1 MKRHFANMVFALI
14 LAAYTVYAA
23 LDTFVIVRVLT
34 PDTLPTATAEAST
47 APTEAPTTV
56 PTATESPAEQAT
68 TAPISAD
75 TEYHDDQIDIVLT
88 TMRVE
93 NTTVYVADVQIADI
107 SLLKTALAGN
117 TYARN
122 LTETT
127 SVQAAN
133 AGAILAIN
141 GDYYGAQERG
151 YVLRNGVLYRASAQS
166 GTDALVIGADGNFRI
181 ITEGET
187 SADTLVRE
195 GAWQVLTFGPA
206 LINGGQVTVSSSD
219 EVGRAMTSNPRTAIG
234 QISEGHYLLVVSDGR
249 TKESAGLSLRQL
261 AELMQSLGAQVAYNL
276 DGGGSSTMVFQ
287 GRVVSIITEG
297 ETSADTLVRE
307 GAWQVL
313 TFGPA
318 LINGGQVTVSSSDEV
333 GRAMTSNPRT
343 AIGQISEGHYLL
355 VVSDGRTKESAG
367 LSLRQLA
374 ELMQSLGAQVA
385 YNLDGGGSS
394 TMVFQGRVV
403 NNPTT
408 NGRSIRERSVS
419 DIVYIGY

>member
-14 LAAYTVYAA
+14 LIAYTVYAA

-47 APTEAPTTV
+47 APT
-56 PTATESPAEQAT
+56 ATESPAEQTT
-68 TAPISAD
+68 TAPVSTD

-93 NTTVYVADVQIADI
+93 NTTVYVADVQLADI

-181 ITEGET
+181 INEGET

-206 LINGGQVTVSSSD
+206 LINGRQVTVSSSD

-249 TKESAGLSLRQL
+249 TKESTGLSLRQL
-261 AELMQSLGAQVAYNL
+261 AELMQSLGAQ
-276 DGGGSSTMVFQ
+276 
-287 GRVVSIITEG
+287 I
-297 ETSADTLVRE
+297 
-307 GAWQVL
+307 
-313 TFGPA
+313 
-318 LINGGQVTVSSSDEV
+318 
-333 GRAMTSNPRT
+333 
-343 AIGQISEGHYLL
+343 
-355 VVSDGRTKESAG
+355 
-367 LSLRQLA
+367 
-374 ELMQSLGAQVA
+374 A

>member
-14 LAAYTVYAA
+14 LIAYTVYAA

-47 APTEAPTTV
+47 APT
-56 PTATESPAEQAT
+56 ATESPAEQTT
-68 TAPISAD
+68 TAPVSTD

-133 AGAILAIN
+133 TGAILAIN

-181 ITEGET
+181 INEGET
-187 SADTLVRE
+187 SADTLLRE

-249 TKESAGLSLRQL
+249 TKESTGLSLRQL
-261 AELMQSLGAQVAYNL
+261 AELMQSLGAQ
-276 DGGGSSTMVFQ
+276 
-287 GRVVSIITEG
+287 I
-297 ETSADTLVRE
+297 
-307 GAWQVL
+307 
-313 TFGPA
+313 
-318 LINGGQVTVSSSDEV
+318 
-333 GRAMTSNPRT
+333 
-343 AIGQISEGHYLL
+343 
-355 VVSDGRTKESAG
+355 
-367 LSLRQLA
+367 
-374 ELMQSLGAQVA
+374 A

-403 NNPTT
+403 NSPTT

>member
-47 APTEAPTTV
+47 APTEAPTAA
-56 PTATESPAEQAT
+56 PTATEQAT
-68 TAPISAD
+68 TAPIFTD

-93 NTTVYVADVQIADI
+93 NTTVYVADVQLADI

-133 AGAILAIN
+133 TGAILAIN

-206 LINGGQVTVSSSD
+206 LVKDGQVTVSSSD

-249 TKESAGLSLRQL
+249 TKESTGLSLRQL
-261 AELMQSLGAQVAYNL
+261 AELMQSLGAQ
-276 DGGGSSTMVFQ
+276 
-287 GRVVSIITEG
+287 I
-297 ETSADTLVRE
+297 
-307 GAWQVL
+307 
-313 TFGPA
+313 
-318 LINGGQVTVSSSDEV
+318 
-333 GRAMTSNPRT
+333 
-343 AIGQISEGHYLL
+343 
-355 VVSDGRTKESAG
+355 
-367 LSLRQLA
+367 
-374 ELMQSLGAQVA
+374 A

-403 NNPTT
+403 NSPTT

>member
-1 MKRHFANMVFALI
+1 MKRHFASMVFALI

-47 APTEAPTTV
+47 APTEAPTAA
-56 PTATESPAEQAT
+56 PTAAEPPAEQAT
-68 TAPISAD
+68 TAPISTD

-133 AGAILAIN
+133 TGAILAIN

-181 ITEGET
+181 INEGET

-206 LINGGQVTVSSSD
+206 LVKDGQVTVRSSD

-249 TKESAGLSLRQL
+249 TKES
-261 AELMQSLGAQVAYNL
+261 
-276 DGGGSSTMVFQ
+276 T
-287 GRVVSIITEG
+287 
-297 ETSADTLVRE
+297 
-307 GAWQVL
+307 
-313 TFGPA
+313 
-318 LINGGQVTVSSSDEV
+318 
-333 GRAMTSNPRT
+333 
-343 AIGQISEGHYLL
+343 
-355 VVSDGRTKESAG
+355 G

>member
-47 APTEAPTTV
+47 APTEAPTAA
-56 PTATESPAEQAT
+56 PTAAEPPAEQAT
-68 TAPISAD
+68 TAPISTD

-206 LINGGQVTVSSSD
+206 LVKDGQVTVRSSD

-249 TKESAGLSLRQL
+249 TKESTGLSLRQL
-261 AELMQSLGAQVAYNL
+261 AELMQSLGAQ
-276 DGGGSSTMVFQ
+276 
-287 GRVVSIITEG
+287 I
-297 ETSADTLVRE
+297 
-307 GAWQVL
+307 
-313 TFGPA
+313 
-318 LINGGQVTVSSSDEV
+318 
-333 GRAMTSNPRT
+333 
-343 AIGQISEGHYLL
+343 
-355 VVSDGRTKESAG
+355 
-367 LSLRQLA
+367 
-374 ELMQSLGAQVA
+374 A

-403 NNPTT
+403 NSPTT

>member
-56 PTATESPAEQAT
+56 PTAAEQAT
-68 TAPISAD
+68 TAPISTD

-249 TKESAGLSLRQL
+249 TKESTGLSLRQL
-261 AELMQSLGAQVAYNL
+261 AEM
-276 DGGGSSTMVFQ
+276 
-287 GRVVSIITEG
+287 
-297 ETSADTLVRE
+297 
-307 GAWQVL
+307 
-313 TFGPA
+313 
-318 LINGGQVTVSSSDEV
+318 
-333 GRAMTSNPRT
+333 
-343 AIGQISEGHYLL
+343 
-355 VVSDGRTKESAG
+355 
-367 LSLRQLA
+367 
-374 ELMQSLGAQVA
+374 MQSLGAQVA

-408 NGRSIRERSVS
+408 NGRSIRERGVS

>member
-47 APTEAPTTV
+47 APTEAPTT
-56 PTATESPAEQAT
+56 
-68 TAPISAD
+68 APISAD

-93 NTTVYVADVQIADI
+93 NTTVYVADVQLADI

-249 TKESAGLSLRQL
+249 TKESTGLSLRQL
-261 AELMQSLGAQVAYNL
+261 AELMQSLGAQ
-276 DGGGSSTMVFQ
+276 
-287 GRVVSIITEG
+287 I
-297 ETSADTLVRE
+297 
-307 GAWQVL
+307 
-313 TFGPA
+313 
-318 LINGGQVTVSSSDEV
+318 
-333 GRAMTSNPRT
+333 
-343 AIGQISEGHYLL
+343 
-355 VVSDGRTKESAG
+355 
-367 LSLRQLA
+367 
-374 ELMQSLGAQVA
+374 A

-403 NNPTT
+403 NSPTT

>member
-1 MKRHFANMVFALI
+1 MKRHFASMVFALI

-34 PDTLPTATAEAST
+34 PDTLPTATVEAST
-47 APTEAPTTV
+47 APT
-56 PTATESPAEQAT
+56 ATEPPAEQAT
-68 TAPISAD
+68 TAPISTD

-181 ITEGET
+181 INEGET

-206 LINGGQVTVSSSD
+206 LVKDGQVTVRSSD

-249 TKESAGLSLRQL
+249 TKESTGLSLRQL
-261 AELMQSLGAQVAYNL
+261 AELMQSLGAQ
-276 DGGGSSTMVFQ
+276 
-287 GRVVSIITEG
+287 I
-297 ETSADTLVRE
+297 
-307 GAWQVL
+307 
-313 TFGPA
+313 
-318 LINGGQVTVSSSDEV
+318 
-333 GRAMTSNPRT
+333 
-343 AIGQISEGHYLL
+343 
-355 VVSDGRTKESAG
+355 
-367 LSLRQLA
+367 
-374 ELMQSLGAQVA
+374 A

>member
-14 LAAYTVYAA
+14 LIAYTVYAA

-34 PDTLPTATAEAST
+34 PDTL
-47 APTEAPTTV
+47 PTEAPTTV

-68 TAPISAD
+68 TAPISTD

-249 TKESAGLSLRQL
+249 TKESTGLSLRQL
-261 AELMQSLGAQVAYNL
+261 AELMQSLGAQ
-276 DGGGSSTMVFQ
+276 
-287 GRVVSIITEG
+287 I
-297 ETSADTLVRE
+297 
-307 GAWQVL
+307 
-313 TFGPA
+313 
-318 LINGGQVTVSSSDEV
+318 
-333 GRAMTSNPRT
+333 
-343 AIGQISEGHYLL
+343 
-355 VVSDGRTKESAG
+355 
-367 LSLRQLA
+367 
-374 ELMQSLGAQVA
+374 A

-419 DIVYIGY
+419 DIVYVGY

>member
-34 PDTLPTATAEAST
+34 PDTLPTATVEAST
-47 APTEAPTTV
+47 APT
-56 PTATESPAEQAT
+56 ATEPPAEQAT
-68 TAPISAD
+68 TAPISTD

-166 GTDALVIGADGNFRI
+166 GTDALVIGADGSFRI
-181 ITEGET
+181 INEGET

-249 TKESAGLSLRQL
+249 TKESTGLSLRQL
-261 AELMQSLGAQVAYNL
+261 AELMQSLGAQ
-276 DGGGSSTMVFQ
+276 
-287 GRVVSIITEG
+287 I
-297 ETSADTLVRE
+297 
-307 GAWQVL
+307 
-313 TFGPA
+313 
-318 LINGGQVTVSSSDEV
+318 
-333 GRAMTSNPRT
+333 
-343 AIGQISEGHYLL
+343 
-355 VVSDGRTKESAG
+355 
-367 LSLRQLA
+367 
-374 ELMQSLGAQVA
+374 A

>member
-1 MKRHFANMVFALI
+1 MKRHFASMVFALI

-47 APTEAPTTV
+47 APTEAP
-56 PTATESPAEQAT
+56 T

-206 LINGGQVTVSSSD
+206 LIND
-219 EVGRAMTSNPRTAIG
+219 
-234 QISEGHYLLVVSDGR
+234 
-249 TKESAGLSLRQL
+249 
-261 AELMQSLGAQVAYNL
+261 
-276 DGGGSSTMVFQ
+276 
-287 GRVVSIITEG
+287 
-297 ETSADTLVRE
+297 
-307 GAWQVL
+307 
-313 TFGPA
+313 
-318 LINGGQVTVSSSDEV
+318 GQVTVSSSDEV

>member
-34 PDTLPTATAEAST
+34 PDTLPTPTAEAST
-47 APTEAPTTV
+47 APT
-56 PTATESPAEQAT
+56 ATEPPAEQAT
-68 TAPISAD
+68 TAPVSTD

-141 GDYYGAQERG
+141 GDYYGVQERG
-151 YVLRNGVLYRASAQS
+151 YVLRNGMLYRASAQS

-206 LINGGQVTVSSSD
+206 LVKDGQVTVSSSD

-249 TKESAGLSLRQL
+249 TKESTGLSLRQL
-261 AELMQSLGAQVAYNL
+261 AELMQSLSAQ
-276 DGGGSSTMVFQ
+276 
-287 GRVVSIITEG
+287 I
-297 ETSADTLVRE
+297 
-307 GAWQVL
+307 
-313 TFGPA
+313 
-318 LINGGQVTVSSSDEV
+318 
-333 GRAMTSNPRT
+333 
-343 AIGQISEGHYLL
+343 
-355 VVSDGRTKESAG
+355 
-367 LSLRQLA
+367 
-374 ELMQSLGAQVA
+374 A

-403 NNPTT
+403 NSPTT

>member
-1 MKRHFANMVFALI
+1 MKRHCANMVFALI
-14 LAAYTVYAA
+14 LIAYTVYAA

-47 APTEAPTTV
+47 APTE
-56 PTATESPAEQAT
+56 SPAEQAA

-181 ITEGET
+181 INEGET

-249 TKESAGLSLRQL
+249 TKESTGLSLRQL
-261 AELMQSLGAQVAYNL
+261 AELMQSLGAQ
-276 DGGGSSTMVFQ
+276 
-287 GRVVSIITEG
+287 I
-297 ETSADTLVRE
+297 
-307 GAWQVL
+307 
-313 TFGPA
+313 
-318 LINGGQVTVSSSDEV
+318 
-333 GRAMTSNPRT
+333 
-343 AIGQISEGHYLL
+343 
-355 VVSDGRTKESAG
+355 
-367 LSLRQLA
+367 
-374 ELMQSLGAQVA
+374 A

>member
-1 MKRHFANMVFALI
+1 MKRHFANIVFALI

-34 PDTLPTATAEAST
+34 PDTLPMATATAEAAT
-47 APTEAPTTV
+47 AAPE
-56 PTATESPAEQAT
+56 ATESPTDVPEATAEPTAQPT
-68 TAPISAD
+68 SAPISTD

-133 AGAILAIN
+133 VNAILAIN

-151 YVLRNGVLYRASAQS
+151 YVLRNGVLYRSSAQS
-166 GTDALVIGADGNFRI
+166 GTDALVIDADGNFRI

-187 SADTLVRE
+187 SADTLASE

-206 LINGGQVTVSSSD
+206 LVVDGQVTVSSSD

-249 TKESAGLSLRQL
+249 TSASSGLSLRQL
-261 AELMQSLGAQVAYNL
+261 AELMQSLGAQTAYNL

-287 GRVVSIITEG
+287 GRVI
-297 ETSADTLVRE
+297 
-307 GAWQVL
+307 
-313 TFGPA
+313 
-318 LINGGQVTVSSSDEV
+318 
-333 GRAMTSNPRT
+333 
-343 AIGQISEGHYLL
+343 
-355 VVSDGRTKESAG
+355 
-367 LSLRQLA
+367 
-374 ELMQSLGAQVA
+374 
-385 YNLDGGGSS
+385 
-394 TMVFQGRVV
+394 

>member
-14 LAAYTVYAA
+14 LIAYTVYAA

-47 APTEAPTTV
+47 V
-56 PTATESPAEQAT
+56 PTAAEPPAEQAT

-93 NTTVYVADVQIADI
+93 NTTVYVADVQLADI

-234 QISEGHYLLVVSDGR
+234 QISEGHYLLV
-249 TKESAGLSLRQL
+249 A
-261 AELMQSLGAQVAYNL
+261 
-276 DGGGSSTMVFQ
+276 
-287 GRVVSIITEG
+287 
-297 ETSADTLVRE
+297 
-307 GAWQVL
+307 
-313 TFGPA
+313 
-318 LINGGQVTVSSSDEV
+318 
-333 GRAMTSNPRT
+333 
-343 AIGQISEGHYLL
+343 
-355 VVSDGRTKESAG
+355 SDGRTKESAG

>member
-14 LAAYTVYAA
+14 LIAYTVYAA

-34 PDTLPTATAEAST
+34 PDTLPT
-47 APTEAPTTV
+47 EAPTTV

-68 TAPISAD
+68 TAPVSTD

-206 LINGGQVTVSSSD
+206 LVKDGQVTVSSSD

-249 TKESAGLSLRQL
+249 TKESTGLSLRQL
-261 AELMQSLGAQVAYNL
+261 AELMQSLGAQ
-276 DGGGSSTMVFQ
+276 
-287 GRVVSIITEG
+287 I
-297 ETSADTLVRE
+297 
-307 GAWQVL
+307 
-313 TFGPA
+313 
-318 LINGGQVTVSSSDEV
+318 
-333 GRAMTSNPRT
+333 
-343 AIGQISEGHYLL
+343 
-355 VVSDGRTKESAG
+355 
-367 LSLRQLA
+367 
-374 ELMQSLGAQVA
+374 A

-403 NNPTT
+403 NSPTT

>member
-47 APTEAPTTV
+47 APTE
-56 PTATESPAEQAT
+56 SPAEQAT
-68 TAPISAD
+68 TAPISTD
-75 TEYHDDQIDIVLT
+75 TEYHDDQIGIVLT

-181 ITEGET
+181 INEGET

-261 AELMQSLGAQVAYNL
+261 AELMQSLGAQ
-276 DGGGSSTMVFQ
+276 
-287 GRVVSIITEG
+287 I
-297 ETSADTLVRE
+297 
-307 GAWQVL
+307 
-313 TFGPA
+313 
-318 LINGGQVTVSSSDEV
+318 
-333 GRAMTSNPRT
+333 
-343 AIGQISEGHYLL
+343 
-355 VVSDGRTKESAG
+355 
-367 LSLRQLA
+367 
-374 ELMQSLGAQVA
+374 A

>member
-1 MKRHFANMVFALI
+1 MKRHFASMVFALI

-47 APTEAPTTV
+47 APTEAP
-56 PTATESPAEQAT
+56 T

-249 TKESAGLSLRQL
+249 TKESTGLSLRQL
-261 AELMQSLGAQVAYNL
+261 AELMQSLGAQ
-276 DGGGSSTMVFQ
+276 
-287 GRVVSIITEG
+287 I
-297 ETSADTLVRE
+297 
-307 GAWQVL
+307 
-313 TFGPA
+313 
-318 LINGGQVTVSSSDEV
+318 
-333 GRAMTSNPRT
+333 
-343 AIGQISEGHYLL
+343 
-355 VVSDGRTKESAG
+355 
-367 LSLRQLA
+367 
-374 ELMQSLGAQVA
+374 A

>member
-1 MKRHFANMVFALI
+1 MKWHFANMVFALI

-47 APTEAPTTV
+47 APTEAPTAA

-181 ITEGET
+181 INEGET

-206 LINGGQVTVSSSD
+206 LIKDGQVTVSSSD

-249 TKESAGLSLRQL
+249 TKESTGLSLRQL
-261 AELMQSLGAQVAYNL
+261 AELMQSLGAQ
-276 DGGGSSTMVFQ
+276 
-287 GRVVSIITEG
+287 I
-297 ETSADTLVRE
+297 
-307 GAWQVL
+307 
-313 TFGPA
+313 
-318 LINGGQVTVSSSDEV
+318 
-333 GRAMTSNPRT
+333 
-343 AIGQISEGHYLL
+343 
-355 VVSDGRTKESAG
+355 
-367 LSLRQLA
+367 
-374 ELMQSLGAQVA
+374 A

-403 NNPTT
+403 NSPTT

>member
-14 LAAYTVYAA
+14 LIAYTVYAA

-34 PDTLPTATAEAST
+34 LDTLPTATVEAST
-47 APTEAPTTV
+47 APT
-56 PTATESPAEQAT
+56 ATEPPAEQAT
-68 TAPISAD
+68 TAPISTD

-133 AGAILAIN
+133 TGAILAIN

-181 ITEGET
+181 INEGET

-249 TKESAGLSLRQL
+249 TKESTGLSLRQL
-261 AELMQSLGAQVAYNL
+261 AELMQSLGAQ
-276 DGGGSSTMVFQ
+276 
-287 GRVVSIITEG
+287 I
-297 ETSADTLVRE
+297 
-307 GAWQVL
+307 
-313 TFGPA
+313 
-318 LINGGQVTVSSSDEV
+318 
-333 GRAMTSNPRT
+333 
-343 AIGQISEGHYLL
+343 
-355 VVSDGRTKESAG
+355 
-367 LSLRQLA
+367 
-374 ELMQSLGAQVA
+374 A

-403 NNPTT
+403 NSPTT

>member
-1 MKRHFANMVFALI
+1 MKRHFASMVFALI

-34 PDTLPTATAEAST
+34 PDTLPTATVEAST
-47 APTEAPTTV
+47 APT
-56 PTATESPAEQAT
+56 ATEPPAEQAT
-68 TAPISAD
+68 TAPISTD

-181 ITEGET
+181 INEGET

-249 TKESAGLSLRQL
+249 TKESTGLSLRQL
-261 AELMQSLGAQVAYNL
+261 AELMQSLGAQ
-276 DGGGSSTMVFQ
+276 
-287 GRVVSIITEG
+287 I
-297 ETSADTLVRE
+297 
-307 GAWQVL
+307 
-313 TFGPA
+313 
-318 LINGGQVTVSSSDEV
+318 
-333 GRAMTSNPRT
+333 
-343 AIGQISEGHYLL
+343 
-355 VVSDGRTKESAG
+355 
-367 LSLRQLA
+367 
-374 ELMQSLGAQVA
+374 A

-403 NNPTT
+403 NSPTT

>member
-14 LAAYTVYAA
+14 LEAYTVYAA

-47 APTEAPTTV
+47 APTEAPTAA
-56 PTATESPAEQAT
+56 PTATEPPAEQAT

-181 ITEGET
+181 INEGET

-206 LINGGQVTVSSSD
+206 LIKDGQVTVSSSD

-249 TKESAGLSLRQL
+249 TKENTGLSLRQL
-261 AELMQSLGAQVAYNL
+261 AELMQSLGAQ
-276 DGGGSSTMVFQ
+276 
-287 GRVVSIITEG
+287 I
-297 ETSADTLVRE
+297 
-307 GAWQVL
+307 
-313 TFGPA
+313 
-318 LINGGQVTVSSSDEV
+318 
-333 GRAMTSNPRT
+333 
-343 AIGQISEGHYLL
+343 
-355 VVSDGRTKESAG
+355 
-367 LSLRQLA
+367 
-374 ELMQSLGAQVA
+374 A

-403 NNPTT
+403 NSPTT

>member
-34 PDTLPTATAEAST
+34 PDTLSTATAEAST
-47 APTEAPTTV
+47 APTEAPTAV

-68 TAPISAD
+68 TAPISTD

-93 NTTVYVADVQIADI
+93 NTTVYVADVQLADI

-133 AGAILAIN
+133 TGAILAIN

-206 LINGGQVTVSSSD
+206 LVKDGQVTVSSSD

-249 TKESAGLSLRQL
+249 TKESTGLSLRQL
-261 AELMQSLGAQVAYNL
+261 AELMQALGAQVAYNL
-276 DGGGSSTMVFQ
+276 DGGGSSTMVF
-287 GRVVSIITEG
+287 
-297 ETSADTLVRE
+297 
-307 GAWQVL
+307 
-313 TFGPA
+313 
-318 LINGGQVTVSSSDEV
+318 
-333 GRAMTSNPRT
+333 
-343 AIGQISEGHYLL
+343 H
-355 VVSDGRTKESAG
+355 
-367 LSLRQLA
+367 
-374 ELMQSLGAQVA
+374 
-385 YNLDGGGSS
+385 
-394 TMVFQGRVV
+394 GRVV
-403 NNPTT
+403 NSPTT

>member
-14 LAAYTVYAA
+14 LIAYTVYAA

-34 PDTLPTATAEAST
+34 PDTL
-47 APTEAPTTV
+47 PTEAPTTV

-68 TAPISAD
+68 TAPISTD

-117 TYARN
+117 TYARD

-166 GTDALVIGADGNFRI
+166 VTDALVIGADGNFRI
-181 ITEGET
+181 INEGET

-206 LINGGQVTVSSSD
+206 LVKDGQVTVRSSD

-249 TKESAGLSLRQL
+249 TKESTGLSLRQL
-261 AELMQSLGAQVAYNL
+261 AELMQSLGAQ
-276 DGGGSSTMVFQ
+276 
-287 GRVVSIITEG
+287 I
-297 ETSADTLVRE
+297 
-307 GAWQVL
+307 
-313 TFGPA
+313 
-318 LINGGQVTVSSSDEV
+318 
-333 GRAMTSNPRT
+333 
-343 AIGQISEGHYLL
+343 
-355 VVSDGRTKESAG
+355 
-367 LSLRQLA
+367 
-374 ELMQSLGAQVA
+374 A

-403 NNPTT
+403 NSPTT

>member
-1 MKRHFANMVFALI
+1 MMRHFANMVFALI
-14 LAAYTVYAA
+14 LIAYTVYAA

-34 PDTLPTATAEAST
+34 PDTLPTATVEAST
-47 APTEAPTTV
+47 APT
-56 PTATESPAEQAT
+56 ATEPPAEQAT
-68 TAPISAD
+68 TAPISTD

-206 LINGGQVTVSSSD
+206 LISGGQVTVSSSD

-249 TKESAGLSLRQL
+249 TKESTGLSLRQL
-261 AELMQSLGAQVAYNL
+261 AELMQSLGAQ
-276 DGGGSSTMVFQ
+276 
-287 GRVVSIITEG
+287 I
-297 ETSADTLVRE
+297 
-307 GAWQVL
+307 
-313 TFGPA
+313 
-318 LINGGQVTVSSSDEV
+318 
-333 GRAMTSNPRT
+333 
-343 AIGQISEGHYLL
+343 
-355 VVSDGRTKESAG
+355 
-367 LSLRQLA
+367 
-374 ELMQSLGAQVA
+374 A

>member
-1 MKRHFANMVFALI
+1 MRRHFASMVFALI

-47 APTEAPTTV
+47 APTEAP
-56 PTATESPAEQAT
+56 T

-206 LINGGQVTVSSSD
+206 LINDGQVTVSSSD

-261 AELMQSLGAQVAYNL
+261 AELMQSLGAQ
-276 DGGGSSTMVFQ
+276 
-287 GRVVSIITEG
+287 I
-297 ETSADTLVRE
+297 
-307 GAWQVL
+307 
-313 TFGPA
+313 
-318 LINGGQVTVSSSDEV
+318 
-333 GRAMTSNPRT
+333 
-343 AIGQISEGHYLL
+343 
-355 VVSDGRTKESAG
+355 
-367 LSLRQLA
+367 
-374 ELMQSLGAQVA
+374 A

-408 NGRSIRERSVS
+408 NGRSLRERSVS

>member
-14 LAAYTVYAA
+14 LIAYTVYAA

-34 PDTLPTATAEAST
+34 PDTL
-47 APTEAPTTV
+47 PTEAPTTV

-68 TAPISAD
+68 TAPISTD

-166 GTDALVIGADGNFRI
+166 VTDALVIGADGNFRI
-181 ITEGET
+181 INEGET

-206 LINGGQVTVSSSD
+206 LVKDGQVTVRSSD

-249 TKESAGLSLRQL
+249 TKESTGLSLRQL
-261 AELMQSLGAQVAYNL
+261 AELMQSLGAQ
-276 DGGGSSTMVFQ
+276 
-287 GRVVSIITEG
+287 I
-297 ETSADTLVRE
+297 
-307 GAWQVL
+307 
-313 TFGPA
+313 
-318 LINGGQVTVSSSDEV
+318 
-333 GRAMTSNPRT
+333 
-343 AIGQISEGHYLL
+343 
-355 VVSDGRTKESAG
+355 
-367 LSLRQLA
+367 
-374 ELMQSLGAQVA
+374 A

-403 NNPTT
+403 NSPTT

>member
-34 PDTLPTATAEAST
+34 PDTLPTATVEAST
-47 APTEAPTTV
+47 APT
-56 PTATESPAEQAT
+56 ATEPPAEQAT
-68 TAPISAD
+68 TAPISTD

-93 NTTVYVADVQIADI
+93 NTTVYVADVQIANI

-133 AGAILAIN
+133 TSAILAIN

-181 ITEGET
+181 INEGET

-206 LINGGQVTVSSSD
+206 LVKDGQVTVSSSD

-249 TKESAGLSLRQL
+249 TKESTGLSLRQL
-261 AELMQSLGAQVAYNL
+261 AELMQSLGAQ
-276 DGGGSSTMVFQ
+276 
-287 GRVVSIITEG
+287 I
-297 ETSADTLVRE
+297 
-307 GAWQVL
+307 
-313 TFGPA
+313 
-318 LINGGQVTVSSSDEV
+318 
-333 GRAMTSNPRT
+333 
-343 AIGQISEGHYLL
+343 
-355 VVSDGRTKESAG
+355 
-367 LSLRQLA
+367 
-374 ELMQSLGAQVA
+374 A

-403 NNPTT
+403 NSPTT

>member
-1 MKRHFANMVFALI
+1 MKRHFASMVFALI

-34 PDTLPTATAEAST
+34 PDTLPTATVEAST
-47 APTEAPTTV
+47 APT
-56 PTATESPAEQAT
+56 ATEPPAEQAT
-68 TAPISAD
+68 TAPISTD

-195 GAWQVLTFGPA
+195 GAWQVLTSGPA

-249 TKESAGLSLRQL
+249 TKESTGLSLRQL
-261 AELMQSLGAQVAYNL
+261 AELMQSLGAQ
-276 DGGGSSTMVFQ
+276 
-287 GRVVSIITEG
+287 I
-297 ETSADTLVRE
+297 
-307 GAWQVL
+307 
-313 TFGPA
+313 
-318 LINGGQVTVSSSDEV
+318 
-333 GRAMTSNPRT
+333 
-343 AIGQISEGHYLL
+343 
-355 VVSDGRTKESAG
+355 
-367 LSLRQLA
+367 
-374 ELMQSLGAQVA
+374 A

>member
-14 LAAYTVYAA
+14 LIAYTVYAA

-34 PDTLPTATAEAST
+34 PDTL
-47 APTEAPTTV
+47 PTEAPTTV

-68 TAPISAD
+68 TAPISTD

-166 GTDALVIGADGNFRI
+166 VTDALVIGADGNFRI
-181 ITEGET
+181 INEGET

-249 TKESAGLSLRQL
+249 TKESTGLSLRQL
-261 AELMQSLGAQVAYNL
+261 AELMQSLSAQ
-276 DGGGSSTMVFQ
+276 
-287 GRVVSIITEG
+287 I
-297 ETSADTLVRE
+297 
-307 GAWQVL
+307 
-313 TFGPA
+313 
-318 LINGGQVTVSSSDEV
+318 
-333 GRAMTSNPRT
+333 
-343 AIGQISEGHYLL
+343 
-355 VVSDGRTKESAG
+355 
-367 LSLRQLA
+367 
-374 ELMQSLGAQVA
+374 A

-403 NNPTT
+403 NSPTT

>member
-47 APTEAPTTV
+47 APTEAPTT
-56 PTATESPAEQAT
+56 
-68 TAPISAD
+68 APISTD

-93 NTTVYVADVQIADI
+93 DTTVYVADVQLADI

-249 TKESAGLSLRQL
+249 TKESTGLSLRQL
-261 AELMQSLGAQVAYNL
+261 AELMQSLGAQIAYNL

-287 GRVVSIITEG
+287 GC
-297 ETSADTLVRE
+297 
-307 GAWQVL
+307 
-313 TFGPA
+313 
-318 LINGGQVTVSSSDEV
+318 
-333 GRAMTSNPRT
+333 
-343 AIGQISEGHYLL
+343 
-355 VVSDGRTKESAG
+355 
-367 LSLRQLA
+367 
-374 ELMQSLGAQVA
+374 
-385 YNLDGGGSS
+385 
-394 TMVFQGRVV
+394 VV

>member
-14 LAAYTVYAA
+14 LIAYTVYAA

-34 PDTLPTATAEAST
+34 PDTLPTATVEAST
-47 APTEAPTTV
+47 APT
-56 PTATESPAEQAT
+56 ATEPPAEQAT
-68 TAPISAD
+68 TAPISTD

-206 LINGGQVTVSSSD
+206 LVNGGQVTVSSSD

-249 TKESAGLSLRQL
+249 TKESTGLSLRQL
-261 AELMQSLGAQVAYNL
+261 AELMQSLGAQ
-276 DGGGSSTMVFQ
+276 
-287 GRVVSIITEG
+287 I
-297 ETSADTLVRE
+297 
-307 GAWQVL
+307 
-313 TFGPA
+313 
-318 LINGGQVTVSSSDEV
+318 
-333 GRAMTSNPRT
+333 
-343 AIGQISEGHYLL
+343 
-355 VVSDGRTKESAG
+355 
-367 LSLRQLA
+367 
-374 ELMQSLGAQVA
+374 A

-403 NNPTT
+403 NSPTT

>member
-14 LAAYTVYAA
+14 LIAYTVYAA

-47 APTEAPTTV
+47 V
-56 PTATESPAEQAT
+56 PTAAEPPAEQAT

-151 YVLRNGVLYRASAQS
+151 YVLRNGMLYRASSQS

-249 TKESAGLSLRQL
+249 TKESTGLSLRQF
-261 AELMQSLGAQVAYNL
+261 AELMQSLGAQ
-276 DGGGSSTMVFQ
+276 
-287 GRVVSIITEG
+287 I
-297 ETSADTLVRE
+297 
-307 GAWQVL
+307 
-313 TFGPA
+313 
-318 LINGGQVTVSSSDEV
+318 
-333 GRAMTSNPRT
+333 
-343 AIGQISEGHYLL
+343 
-355 VVSDGRTKESAG
+355 
-367 LSLRQLA
+367 
-374 ELMQSLGAQVA
+374 A

>member
-1 MKRHFANMVFALI
+1 MKRHFASMVFALI

-34 PDTLPTATAEAST
+34 PDTLPTATVEAST
-47 APTEAPTTV
+47 APT
-56 PTATESPAEQAT
+56 ATEPPAEQAT
-68 TAPISAD
+68 TAPISTD

-206 LINGGQVTVSSSD
+206 LVKDGQVTVRSSD

-249 TKESAGLSLRQL
+249 TKESTGLSLRQL
-261 AELMQSLGAQVAYNL
+261 AELMQSLGAQ
-276 DGGGSSTMVFQ
+276 
-287 GRVVSIITEG
+287 I
-297 ETSADTLVRE
+297 
-307 GAWQVL
+307 
-313 TFGPA
+313 
-318 LINGGQVTVSSSDEV
+318 
-333 GRAMTSNPRT
+333 
-343 AIGQISEGHYLL
+343 
-355 VVSDGRTKESAG
+355 
-367 LSLRQLA
+367 
-374 ELMQSLGAQVA
+374 A

>member
-1 MKRHFANMVFALI
+1 MKRHFSNMVFALI
-14 LAAYTVYAA
+14 LIAYTVYAA

-56 PTATESPAEQAT
+56 PTATEPPAEQAAT
-68 TAPISAD
+68 VPISTD

-181 ITEGET
+181 IHEGET

-249 TKESAGLSLRQL
+249 TKESAGLSLQQL
-261 AELMQSLGAQVAYNL
+261 AELMQSLGAQ
-276 DGGGSSTMVFQ
+276 
-287 GRVVSIITEG
+287 I
-297 ETSADTLVRE
+297 
-307 GAWQVL
+307 
-313 TFGPA
+313 
-318 LINGGQVTVSSSDEV
+318 
-333 GRAMTSNPRT
+333 
-343 AIGQISEGHYLL
+343 
-355 VVSDGRTKESAG
+355 
-367 LSLRQLA
+367 
-374 ELMQSLGAQVA
+374 A

>member
-14 LAAYTVYAA
+14 LIAYTVYAA

-47 APTEAPTTV
+47 APT
-56 PTATESPAEQAT
+56 ATEPPAEQAT
-68 TAPISAD
+68 TAPISTD

-117 TYARN
+117 IYARN

-206 LINGGQVTVSSSD
+206 LVKDGQVTVSSSD

-249 TKESAGLSLRQL
+249 TKESTGLSLRQL
-261 AELMQSLGAQVAYNL
+261 AELMQSLGAQ
-276 DGGGSSTMVFQ
+276 
-287 GRVVSIITEG
+287 I
-297 ETSADTLVRE
+297 
-307 GAWQVL
+307 
-313 TFGPA
+313 
-318 LINGGQVTVSSSDEV
+318 
-333 GRAMTSNPRT
+333 
-343 AIGQISEGHYLL
+343 
-355 VVSDGRTKESAG
+355 
-367 LSLRQLA
+367 
-374 ELMQSLGAQVA
+374 A

>member
-1 MKRHFANMVFALI
+1 MKRHCCKHGVCLI
-14 LAAYTVYAA
+14 LIAYTVYAA

-34 PDTLPTATAEAST
+34 PDTLPTATTEAST
-47 APTEAPTTV
+47 APTGAPTAV
-56 PTATESPAEQAT
+56 PTATESPAEQTT
-68 TAPISAD
+68 TAPISTD

-107 SLLKTALAGN
+107 FLLKTALAGN

-166 GTDALVIGADGNFRI
+166 GTDALVIAADGNFRI
-181 ITEGET
+181 INEGET

-206 LINGGQVTVSSSD
+206 LVKDGQVTVSSSD

-249 TKESAGLSLRQL
+249 TKES
-261 AELMQSLGAQVAYNL
+261 
-276 DGGGSSTMVFQ
+276 T
-287 GRVVSIITEG
+287 
-297 ETSADTLVRE
+297 
-307 GAWQVL
+307 
-313 TFGPA
+313 
-318 LINGGQVTVSSSDEV
+318 
-333 GRAMTSNPRT
+333 
-343 AIGQISEGHYLL
+343 
-355 VVSDGRTKESAG
+355 G

>member
-47 APTEAPTTV
+47 APT
-56 PTATESPAEQAT
+56 ATEPPAEQTT
-68 TAPISAD
+68 TAPISTD

-133 AGAILAIN
+133 TGAILAIN
-141 GDYYGAQERG
+141 GDYYGAQEHG

-181 ITEGET
+181 INEGET

-249 TKESAGLSLRQL
+249 TKESTGLSLRQL
-261 AELMQSLGAQVAYNL
+261 AELMQSLGAQ
-276 DGGGSSTMVFQ
+276 
-287 GRVVSIITEG
+287 I
-297 ETSADTLVRE
+297 
-307 GAWQVL
+307 
-313 TFGPA
+313 
-318 LINGGQVTVSSSDEV
+318 
-333 GRAMTSNPRT
+333 
-343 AIGQISEGHYLL
+343 
-355 VVSDGRTKESAG
+355 
-367 LSLRQLA
+367 
-374 ELMQSLGAQVA
+374 A

>member
-47 APTEAPTTV
+47 V
-56 PTATESPAEQAT
+56 PTATEPPAEQAT
-68 TAPISAD
+68 TAPISTD

-93 NTTVYVADVQIADI
+93 NTTVYVADVQLADI

-181 ITEGET
+181 INEGET

-206 LINGGQVTVSSSD
+206 LIKDGQVTVSSSD

-249 TKESAGLSLRQL
+249 TKES
-261 AELMQSLGAQVAYNL
+261 
-276 DGGGSSTMVFQ
+276 T
-287 GRVVSIITEG
+287 
-297 ETSADTLVRE
+297 
-307 GAWQVL
+307 
-313 TFGPA
+313 
-318 LINGGQVTVSSSDEV
+318 
-333 GRAMTSNPRT
+333 
-343 AIGQISEGHYLL
+343 
-355 VVSDGRTKESAG
+355 G